1 MYIYFIYHILTDI
14 SVFGY
19 FSLPLQNI
27 ILTRCTVCPVQTIC
41 CRSNSLWHTWCG
53 HGILGFFMERTPSML
68 EDSCESKAKR
78 HLASSDRCHYSCFPL
93 HALSAAPS
101 ISWAFYHWW
110 GHDLLSLSIPI
121 PRKHKCCFDGFH
133 KYWWD
138 KSRNKMCFLSSGCS
152 SQSNSVGPSVN
163 QTITNRIRVKQNNMV
178 MIILEV

>member
-78 HLASSDRCHYSCFPL
+78 HLASSDRCHYSCFPQ
-93 HALSAAPS
+93 
-101 ISWAFYHWW
+101 AF
-110 GHDLLSLSIPI
+110 P
-121 PRKHKCCFDGFH
+121 
-133 KYWWD
+133 
-138 KSRNKMCFLSSGCS
+138 
-152 SQSNSVGPSVN
+152 GPSTTGGDMIYSACLYLFQGNINAVLTGFIN
-163 QTITNRIRVKQNNMV
+163 IDGINPETKCVFYPVVVVHRVTV
-178 MIILEV
+178 LVLV